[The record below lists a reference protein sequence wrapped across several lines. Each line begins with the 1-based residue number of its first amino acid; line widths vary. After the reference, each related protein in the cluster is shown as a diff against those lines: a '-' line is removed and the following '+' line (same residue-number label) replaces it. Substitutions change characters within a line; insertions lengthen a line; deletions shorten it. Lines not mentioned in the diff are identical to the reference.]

1 MKWGGGYP
9 HRGLVVRIHLELF
22 AESPVIISQQSMWLL
37 VFLRAARVS
46 VPVCLS
52 PCWAR
57 GRCGSEKLRPDL
69 CL

>member
-46 VPVCLS
+46 VPVLG
-52 PCWAR
+52 P
-57 GRCGSEKLRPDL
+57 GTLRVGEAQT
-69 CL
+69 